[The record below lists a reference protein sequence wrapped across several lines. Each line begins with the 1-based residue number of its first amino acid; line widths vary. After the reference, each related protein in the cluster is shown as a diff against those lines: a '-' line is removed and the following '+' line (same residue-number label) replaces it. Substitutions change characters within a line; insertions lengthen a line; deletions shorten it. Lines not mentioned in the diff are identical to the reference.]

1 MLEPTTHPG
10 LIPVLLI
17 YLRHLW
23 DFNENDLHRLI
34 GSSTIRRCT
43 LIGGSV
49 MGVGF
54 EVSDAQARP
63 SVSLFLLPAN
73 LDVEFLVPS
82 LAPYLPV
89 CHHAF
94 HHDDNGLNL

>member
-1 MLEPTTHPG
+1 
-10 LIPVLLI
+10 
-17 YLRHLW
+17 
-23 DFNENDLHRLI
+23 
-34 GSSTIRRCT
+34 
-43 LIGGSV
+43 

-94 HHDDNGLNL
+94 HHDDNGLNLWIISKPQLIALLYKCCYGHDIPAEE